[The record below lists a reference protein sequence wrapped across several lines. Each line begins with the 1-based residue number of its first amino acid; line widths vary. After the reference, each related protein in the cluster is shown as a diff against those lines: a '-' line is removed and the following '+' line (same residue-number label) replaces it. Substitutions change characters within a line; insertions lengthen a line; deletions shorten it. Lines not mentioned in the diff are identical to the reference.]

1 VIRALKNLRNF
12 NVHNVHSIAEVD
24 KAIDNWQN
32 DLTCTKKDNKKIS
45 YDDSFNIL
53 GDQILLFDYIAHGH
67 EENNENILKIIKK
80 ERRIKINKD
89 LDDEEKS
96 DEKEKLKEEKNYI
109 VVNLVND
116 MNIDGFTPLYFAC
129 LNGHVKMV
137 DLLIKNGADHLLK
150 CGVSIYLHILNK
162 LKIFGDR

>member
-1 VIRALKNLRNF
+1 MNLRNV
-12 NVHNVHSIAEVD
+12 NVHNVHSITDVD
-24 KAIDNWQN
+24 KAIDKWQN
-32 DLTCTKKDNKKIS
+32 DLTCTKKENKKAS

-89 LDDEEKS
+89 LDHEEKG
-96 DEKEKLKEEKNYI
+96 DENEKLNEDKDCI
-109 VVNLVND
+109 VINLVNHT
-116 MNIDGFTPLYFAC
+116 NIDGFTPLYFAC

-137 DLLIKNGADHLLK
+137 DLLMKNGADHLLK
-150 CGVSIYLHILNK
+150 CGVRH
-162 LKIFGDR
+162 LKIQF